1 MIHLEY
7 SLLLIVAAVVFSR
20 ASSMIHL
27 DNCTFAVDLY
37 QQYLNLLWS
46 SNDSH
51 LLHVQA
57 VHALSSNGSL
67 IPGQIYTHL
76 SQSVALIPFFVR
88 CTYPSRFAFQ
98 PYLPFT
104 QCSSTISTLRP
115 TTNYESTRTYLHVKP
130 LVSLNDVPLLYAGEY
145 HLLLSNCSF
154 HLDGNI
160 YQLAPTDL
168 FIFRIEF
175 ENSISEQNLSS
186 CHSCNQRTSLCD
198 KSRCLCRSGTLPLT
212 LYQDRQFC
220 VDATVNCS
228 YDSQRCLHARS
239 LPISSSSRSRGNNR
253 ASPLILLLSLVISSL
268 LVLFLLLLWCLFRR
282 ASTHTFHCDDD
293 KMSSS
298 SSTNPSI
305 YMIHRHDRTPS
316 TISTTDSTKLS
327 DFQPM
332 DQHVLANEYVSTF
345 YDDDDD
351 GNYPKIIAEQNH
363 GEVILILA

>member
-1 MIHLEY
+1 MIHLEF
-7 SLLLIVAAVVFSR
+7 SLLLLIAAAVSR
-20 ASSMIHL
+20 ASSTIYL

-37 QQYLNLLWS
+37 RQYVNLLWS

-88 CTYPSRFAFQ
+88 CTYPSRFSSQ

-104 QCSSTISTLRP
+104 QCSSTISTLLMAK
-115 TTNYESTRTYLHVKP
+115 NYESTRTYLHLKS
-130 LVSLNDVPLLYAGEY
+130 LVSLNDVPLLYAAEY
-145 HLLLSNCSF
+145 YLLLSNCSF
-154 HLDGNI
+154 YFDANV
-160 YQLAPTDL
+160 YQLAPNDL

-186 CHSCNQRTSLCD
+186 CRSCNQRTSLCD

-239 LPISSSSRSRGNNR
+239 TPIFSTGNR

-268 LVLFLLLLWCLFRR
+268 LVLFLLFLWCLLRR

-327 DFQPM
+327 DFQPT

-345 YDDDDD
+345 YDDDER
-351 GNYPKIIAEQNH
+351 YPKIIAEQNN
-363 GEVILILA
+363 GEVVLILA